1 MDELRGPSSPGA
13 FIYLLLIYLL
23 RMCTIL
29 ATFENSLQQSQ
40 TQTSNDTIA
49 TLQAATIPQPQI
61 DLSTTVIS

>member
-23 RMCTIL
+23 RMCTIP
-29 ATFENSLQQSQ
+29 ATFENTLQQSQ
-40 TQTSNDTIA
+40 TQTSNDT

>member
-23 RMCTIL
+23 RMCTIP

-40 TQTSNDTIA
+40 TQTSNDTT